1 MKLLWKILMAGL
13 FWGALI
19 SAEENDLSRL
29 SLGEGWLNAI
39 PIEEFQ
45 GRVIVVELWGIR

>member
-1 MKLLWKILMAGL
+1 MKLLWKTILAFL
-13 FWGALI
+13 FCGALI
-19 SAEENDLSRL
+19 SAEESDLGRL

-45 GRVIVVELWGIR
+45 GRVIVVEMWGIH